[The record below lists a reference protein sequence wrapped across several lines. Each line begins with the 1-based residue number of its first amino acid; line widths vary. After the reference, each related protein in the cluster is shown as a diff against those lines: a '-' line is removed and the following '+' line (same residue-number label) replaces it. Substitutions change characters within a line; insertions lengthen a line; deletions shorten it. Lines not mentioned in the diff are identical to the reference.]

1 MLFSQIAAFDL
12 ADWPEP
18 SLDTLSEQL
27 AEKRFA
33 PTLSQQ
39 VESMGW
45 APVIAEA
52 LAIETDGAFGLLF
65 RREER
70 AVPPR
75 VIQDHA
81 AKKLAAEAGE
91 REPSRD
97 ELRQARENALLE
109 LLPQAFPR
117 QAETRVIIDAR
128 NKQAWLANAGE
139 KRNSQIN
146 SLLRETLGQWRVTPA
161 FGSEEHGSRLSRW
174 LLEGPPAGFELGDS
188 AKLLEPRDGGSIT
201 VTRLGLPD
209 ENVLAHLRDGM
220 TVEQLELVW
229 RDRLRFTMRAD
240 GALTKVKALDTLDDE
255 FDDDGLDD
263 PATRLEA
270 EQRLTLDVLREL
282 TRVLHEAL
290 ARPDTSN

>member
-1 MLFSQIAAFDL
+1 MLFTQIAAFDL
-12 ADWPEP
+12 SDWPEP
-18 SLDTLSEQL
+18 EREVLAGQL
-27 AEKRFA
+27 AEKPFA

-45 APVIAEA
+45 APVVDDQ
-52 LAIETDGAFGLLF
+52 LLMETDEAVGLLF

-70 AVPPR
+70 SVPPR
-75 VIQDHA
+75 VVSDHA
-81 AKKLAAEAGE
+81 AKMLAEQEGE

-97 ELRQARENALLE
+97 ELRQAREAALLE

-117 QAETRVIIDAR
+117 QAETRVLIDR
-128 NKQAWLANAGE
+128 RHRQVWFANAAE
-139 KRNSQIN
+139 KRNSQIS
-146 SLLRETLGQWRVTPA
+146 SLLRETLGQWRIVPA

-174 LLEGPPAGFELGDS
+174 LLDGPPADFELGDS

-209 ENVLAHLRDGM
+209 DNVLAHLRDGM

-229 RDRLRFTMRAD
+229 RDRLRFTIRAD
-240 GALTKVKALDTLDDE
+240 GALTKVKALETLDDE

-270 EQRLTLDVLREL
+270 EQRLTLDVLRQL
-282 TRVLHEAL
+282 TGRLREAL
-290 ARPDTSN
+290 ERPPAT

>member
-12 ADWPEP
+12 SDWTDPERDR
-18 SLDTLSEQL
+18 LEEQL
-27 AEKRFA
+27 AGKRFA

-39 VESMGW
+39 VESLGW
-45 APVIAEA
+45 APVVDEQ
-52 LAIETDGAFGLLF
+52 LAMETDDAVGLLF

-75 VIQDHA
+75 VVKDHA
-81 AKKLAAEAGE
+81 ARMLAEQDGE

-97 ELRQARENALLE
+97 ELRQAREAALME

-117 QAETRVIIDAR
+117 QAETRVLIDR
-128 NKQAWLANAGE
+128 RHKQLWFANAAE
-139 KRNSQIN
+139 KRNSQIS
-146 SLLRETLGQWRVTPA
+146 SLLRETLGEWRMVPA
-161 FGSEEHGSRLSRW
+161 FGSEEHGSRLTRW

-201 VTRLGLPD
+201 VSRLGLPD

-229 RDRLRFTMRAD
+229 RDRLRFTIRAD
-240 GALTKVKALDTLDDE
+240 GALTKVKALETLDEE

-270 EQRLTLDVLREL
+270 EQRLTLDVLRGL
-282 TRVLHEAL
+282 TDSLREAL
-290 ARPDTSN
+290 ERPATA

>member
-12 ADWPEP
+12 SDWPDP
-18 SLDTLSEQL
+18 AREQL
-27 AEKRFA
+27 DQQLDGKRFA

-39 VESMGW
+39 VESLGW
-45 APVIAEA
+45 APVVDEQ
-52 LAIETDGAFGLLF
+52 LVMETDDAIGLLF

-75 VIQDHA
+75 VVRDHA
-81 AKKLAAEAGE
+81 DRMLAEQEG
-91 REPSRD
+91 EPSRD
-97 ELRQARENALLE
+97 EVRQAREAALLE

-117 QAETRVIIDAR
+117 QAETRVLIDR
-128 NKQAWLANAGE
+128 RHKQLWFANAAE
-139 KRNSQIN
+139 KRTSQIS
-146 SLLRETLGQWRVTPA
+146 SLLRETLGEWRIVPA
-161 FGSEEHGSRLSRW
+161 FGSEEHGSRLTRW

-201 VTRLGLPD
+201 ITRLGLPD

-229 RDRLRFTMRAD
+229 RDRLRFTIRAD
-240 GALTKVKALDTLDDE
+240 GALVKVKALETLDDE

-270 EQRLTLDVLREL
+270 EQRLSLDVLRRL
-282 TRVLHEAL
+282 TDDLREAL
-290 ARPDTSN
+290 DRGESR

>member
-1 MLFSQIAAFDL
+1 MLFSQIVAFDL
-12 ADWPEP
+12 SGWPDP
-18 SLDTLSEQL
+18 AREQL
-27 AEKRFA
+27 DEQLDAKRFA

-39 VESMGW
+39 VESLGW
-45 APVIAEA
+45 APVVDER
-52 LAIETDGAFGLLF
+52 LAMETDEAVGLLF

-75 VIQDHA
+75 VVRDHA
-81 AKKLAAEAGE
+81 ARMLAEQEGE

-97 ELRQARENALLE
+97 EVRQAREAALLE

-117 QAETRVIIDAR
+117 QAETRVLIDR
-128 NKQAWLANAGE
+128 RHKQLWFANAAE
-139 KRNSQIN
+139 KRNSQIS
-146 SLLRETLGQWRVTPA
+146 SLLRETLGEWRITPA
-161 FGSEEHGSRLSRW
+161 FGSEEHGSRLTRW

-201 VTRLGLPD
+201 ITRLGLPD

-229 RDRLRFTMRAD
+229 RDRLRFTIRAD
-240 GALTKVKALDTLDDE
+240 GALTKVKALETLDDE

-270 EQRLTLDVLREL
+270 EQRLSLDVLRRL
-282 TRVLHEAL
+282 TDDLREAL
-290 ARPDTSN
+290 DRGESR

>member
-12 ADWPEP
+12 SDWPEP
-18 SLDTLSEQL
+18 ARDRLAEQL
-27 AEKRFA
+27 DGKRFA

-39 VESMGW
+39 VESLGW
-45 APVIAEA
+45 APVADEQ
-52 LAIETDGAFGLLF
+52 LLMETDEAVGLLF

-75 VIQDHA
+75 VVRDHA
-81 AKKLAAEAGE
+81 ARMLAEQEGE

-97 ELRQARENALLE
+97 EVRQAREAALLE

-117 QAETRVIIDAR
+117 QAETRVIVDR
-128 NKQAWLANAGE
+128 RHRQVWFANAGE
-139 KRNSQIN
+139 KRNSQIS
-146 SLLRETLGQWRVTPA
+146 SLLRETLGEWRITPA
-161 FGSEEHGSRLSRW
+161 FGSEEHGSRLTRW

-201 VTRLGLPD
+201 ITRLGLPD

-220 TVEQLELVW
+220 TVEQLELIW

-240 GALTKVKALDTLDDE
+240 GALTKVKALETLDDE

-270 EQRLTLDVLREL
+270 EQRLSLDVLRRL
-282 TRVLHEAL
+282 TDDLREAL
-290 ARPDTSN
+290 DRGESR

>member
-12 ADWPEP
+12 AHWPDP

-27 AEKRFA
+27 AGKRFA

-45 APVIAEA
+45 APVVADE

-81 AKKLAAEAGE
+81 AKKLAEEAGE

-97 ELRQARENALLE
+97 ELRQAREKALLE

-128 NKQAWLANAGE
+128 HKQAWLANAGE
-139 KRNSQIN
+139 KRNSQVN

-174 LLEGPPAGFELGDS
+174 LLEGPPAEFELGDS

-201 VTRLGLPD
+201 VTRLGLPA

-229 RDRLRFTMRAD
+229 RDRLRFTIRAD

-255 FDDDGLDD
+255 LDDDALDD

-270 EQRLTLDVLREL
+270 EQRLTLGVLREL
-282 TRVLHEAL
+282 TRVLCEAL
-290 ARPDTSN
+290 ARPDAIS

>member
-12 ADWPEP
+12 SDWPEP
-18 SLDTLSEQL
+18 EREAL
-27 AEKRFA
+27 ADRLEEKRFA

-45 APVIAEA
+45 APVVDEQ
-52 LAIETDGAFGLLF
+52 LVMETDGAFGLLF

-70 AVPPR
+70 AVPAP
-75 VIQDHA
+75 VIRDHA
-81 AKKLAAEAGE
+81 AKRLAEQEGE
-91 REPSRD
+91 RDPSRD
-97 ELRQARENALLE
+97 ELRQAREAALLE

-117 QAETRVIIDAR
+117 QAETRLLVDQR
-128 NKQAWLANAGE
+128 NKQVWFANAAE
-139 KRNSQIN
+139 KRNSQIS
-146 SLLRETLGQWRVTPA
+146 SLLRETLGQWRITPA

-174 LLEGPPAGFELGDS
+174 LLEGPPAGFELGES

-229 RDRLRFTMRAD
+229 RDRLRFTIRAD
-240 GALTKVKALDTLDDE
+240 GALTKVKALETLDNE

-263 PATRLEA
+263 PATRLGA
-270 EQRLTLDVLREL
+270 EQRLTLDVLRQL
-282 TRVLHEAL
+282 TTALREVLEHTET
-290 ARPDTSN
+290 P

>member
-12 ADWPEP
+12 ADWPQP
-18 SLDTLSEQL
+18 SLETLSEQL
-27 AEKRFA
+27 AEKHFA

-81 AKKLAAEAGE
+81 AKKLAEE
-91 REPSRD
+91 FNKDEPSRD
-97 ELRQARENALLE
+97 EIRQAREDALLE

-117 QAETRVIIDAR
+117 QAETRVIIDTR
-128 NKQAWLANAGE
+128 NKQVWLANAAE

-161 FGSEEHGSRLSRW
+161 FGSEEHSSRLSRW
-174 LLEGPPAGFELGDS
+174 LLEGPPAEFELGDS
-188 AKLLEPRDGGSIT
+188 AKLLESRDGGSIT

-229 RDRLRFTMRAD
+229 RDRLRFTIRAD
-240 GALTKVKALDTLDDE
+240 GQLTKVKAVDTLDDE

-290 ARPDTSN
+290 ARPDAS